1 MLAMLQVYPKPKCS
15 SGQSSLSAHRDGSVA
30 IKYTFLF
37 ANEQW
42 RPFKN
47 EKGSWSFQSAHG
59 TWLQAKAD
67 GTVSL
72 QTHLGADGQF
82 WLQSIEGKQFVS

>member
-1 MLAMLQVYPKPKCS
+1 MQIQVYLKPKCS
-15 SGQSSLSAHRDGSVA
+15 RGEASLSAHRDGSVD

-47 EKGSWSFQSAHG
+47 ENGSWSFQSAHG
-59 TWLQAKAD
+59 TWLRARAD

-72 QTHLGADGQF
+72 QTNLGADGQF
-82 WLQSIEGKQFVS
+82 WLESIEGKVFAS